1 MVLNNR
7 ILFGNCFLIL
17 GIILSTLG
25 CSPDWKKN
33 AGDPYTNE
41 FWETRLVEEW
51 IVAHPRSFTIRGTVT
66 GLNNSAVVVRSP
78 TDGSYTT
85 FAVNGTF
92 SLSVFASPKYIQLDF
107 PTQPTDVHC
116 IVWDMGAWTGEGF
129 INAKITCPFVRTVVG
144 GKTLLWDRCTY
155 GSSWNPDGTSVGIGK
170 GDCSNGSP
178 QALSFCTTSEGYHD
192 TTNPNACNGGVNT
205 ALVNI
210 GPVYSSCLSRSAS
223 SAYRRSQWRLPL
235 YEEMFSVIRCS
246 DENTEVITGED
257 GCASFGN
264 PNVYAG
270 VKADSVLFPNAVAA
284 MYWSSQTF
292 QALGDTLVY
301 MVNFNIGNQS
311 YELKDATGYVR
322 CVSEL

>member
-51 IVAHPRSFTIRGTVT
+51 IVAHPRAFTIRGTVT

-78 TDGSYTT
+78 TDGSFTNV
-85 FAVNGTF
+85 AVNGTF

-116 IVWDMGAWTGEGF
+116 IVWDMGAWTGDGF

-170 GDCSNGSP
+170 GDCSLGAL
-178 QALSFCTTSEGYHD
+178 QALTFCTIADGYNSS
-192 TTNPNACNGGVNT
+192 TNPNACNGGLIT
-205 ALVNI
+205 SLVTT
-210 GPVYSSCLSRSAS
+210 GAVYSSCLGRNSIKSYGRNS
-223 SAYRRSQWRLPL
+223 WRLPF
-235 YEEMFSVIRCS
+235 YTEMFSVIRCS
-246 DENTEVITGED
+246 DTNTGEITGED
-257 GCASFGN
+257 GCTSVGDNTFYPGA
-264 PNVYAG
+264 
-270 VKADSVLFPNAVAA
+270 KADPILFPNAQMAD
-284 MYWSSQTF
+284 YWSAQTF
-292 QALGDTLVY
+292 PGIQSQAY
-301 MVNFNIGNQS
+301 MVDFNLGRESYMEKDQS
-311 YELKDATGYVR
+311 AFVR
-322 CVSEL
+322 